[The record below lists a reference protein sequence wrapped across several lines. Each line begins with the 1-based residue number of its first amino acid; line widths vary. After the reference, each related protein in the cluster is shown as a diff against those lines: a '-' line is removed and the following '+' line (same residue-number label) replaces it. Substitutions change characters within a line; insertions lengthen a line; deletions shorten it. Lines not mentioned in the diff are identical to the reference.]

1 MNAIEFIE
9 KNVVSELTK
18 QGYHETVA
26 RQCSNYAIEHYRR
39 CSSSTRKGKM
49 FDDCL
54 QVAKAWASKLQ
65 KKKIN

>member
-9 KNVVSELTK
+9 KNIVAELTK

-26 RQCSNYAIEHYRR
+26 LQSSNQAIDHYRR
-39 CSSSTRKGKM
+39 CSSSTGKGKM

-54 QVAKAWASKLQ
+54 HIAKAWASKLQ
-65 KKKIN
+65 KNKTK